1 MAEDK
6 RGNVGNSSV
15 RLCNLLYQPEGT
27 EREAGSHRIYRDGR
41 LALPLTIVD
50 ILGKRF
56 QSIDRQHFAPSIY
69 FLFFLFFLLYLHR
82 RLTNMESMVLAGWTS
97 LVLPVR
103 HCSSPPPPSHPTTA
117 VARHEHLQRSPLAHP
132 SSLSGLTFLGYDAGL
147 PGSSGIHS
155 VFYSLDSKIH

>member
-6 RGNVGNSSV
+6 RGNVANSSV
-15 RLCNLLYQPEGT
+15 RLCNLLYHPEGT
-27 EREAGSHRIYRDGR
+27 EAGSHRIYRDGR

-56 QSIDRQHFAPSIY
+56 QSTGSILLL
-69 FLFFLFFLLYLHR
+69 LFFYFFFSSFYCTCTDASRIWNRWCWLYGPLWFYR
-82 RLTNMESMVLAGWTS
+82 FVTVL
-97 LVLPVR
+97 
-103 HCSSPPPPSHPTTA
+103 PPPSPPTTA

-147 PGSSGIHS
+147 PGSSGIYS